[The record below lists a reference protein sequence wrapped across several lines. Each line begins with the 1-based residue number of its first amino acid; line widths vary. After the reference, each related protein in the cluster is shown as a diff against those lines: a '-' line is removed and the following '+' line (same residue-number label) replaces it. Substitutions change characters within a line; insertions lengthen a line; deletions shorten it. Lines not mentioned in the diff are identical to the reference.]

1 VMSRLLAGVADRG
14 ACIYGAL
21 ALDCAGTGENGF

>member
-1 VMSRLLAGVADRG
+1 MPRFLTGVADRG

-21 ALDCAGTGENGF
+21 ALNSTGSGENCF